1 MLHSLIFTVGL
12 ILVTL
17 LIVAVI
23 GGLLV
28 ELIPL
33 AIPIAVIVGI
43 GMLFSWLSRIGVFI
57 IAGKVIKWI
66 VIILVAVFL
75 IGGIA
80 YAIDEVNRK

>member
-23 GGLLV
+23 GGLLA